1 MRAFIAMF
9 VILFGA
15 IAVGNVS
22 AQDEMKSGSGGM
34 SEAELRNLADSL
46 PKLPGSIQ
54 AIRFFSASGDQRGIS
69 AALATFEKQAGWQ
82 ISIFN
87 SRGDQKFQLGWE
99 SGKLD
104 DSFSVSSPDALKIFH
119 LGNEDA
125 VEFNGCAPHVCPD
138 VFSILLYVPSKE
150 TAFTAKYVWGKVT
163 YSPTLGT
170 AADAQYKS
178 ALDQLVSEHRNQ

>member
-1 MRAFIAMF
+1 MRAVITMF
-9 VILFGA
+9 VFLLGV

-22 AQDEMKSGSGGM
+22 AQDEMKAGSGGM
-34 SEAELRNLADSL
+34 SVAELRNLADSL
-46 PKLPGSIQ
+46 PQLPGSIRRS
-54 AIRFFSASGDQRGIS
+54 RFFSTSGDQRGT

-87 SRGDQKFQLGWE
+87 SRGDQKFKLGWE

-119 LGNEDA
+119 FGSEDA

-138 VFSILLYVPSKE
+138 VFSILLYVPSKG